1 MCSPAEIIIFV
12 FLSFGFTFFDEVLN
26 FRNRSLTNQKQE
38 LVVQNGMRTVPRL
51 DSSSTDT
58 SPRTI
63 PRLTL
68 PRLTLPR
75 TDNSPTGQ
83 FPDWTLPRRTLP
95 RLDIS
100 PLRYFPERTFPRPD
114 ISLTTCFSEIF
125 FFSNHFLFVCT
136 RIF

>member
-100 PLRYFPERTFPRPD
+100 PLRYFPNGHFPDRTFPWPHVLVR
-114 ISLTTCFSEIF
+114 F
-125 FFSNHFLFVCT
+125 FFFKSFFVCLY
-136 RIF
+136 